1 MIVDS
6 DGKTHDPGY
15 SLFQGQHNV
24 EFYGHNDEGLEEI
37 MLVDNQYGSTR
48 SSRLLVINVDASA
61 GAPGGT
67 GCFARVDWEL
77 DLHAHM
83 PVYGDFDRLPSGN
96 FLGMCVD
103 GPRMGR
109 GGEGGRVASGRRR
122 SHARCVC
129 SPRPLWCAGRLL
141 VVLAPS
147 VSRHRPVVVRA
158 LGDKTL

>member
-1 MIVDS
+1 VIVDG
-6 DGKTHDPGY
+6 DGETHDPGY

-24 EFYGHNDEGLEEI
+24 EFYGHNDDGLEEI

-61 GAPGGT
+61 DAPGGT

-103 GPRMGR
+103 GVSAAV
-109 GGEGGRVASGRRR
+109 GG
-122 SHARCVC
+122 ARCVC
-129 SPRPLWCAGRLL
+129 CADRLA
-141 VVLAPS
+141 VLAPS
-147 VSRHRPVVVRA
+147 ISRPRPVVARA
-158 LGDKTL
+158 RGDETV

>member
-109 GGEGGRVASGRRR
+109 GGRGGVGGVRPPSITRALRVFPPPVMVRRPLVGCSRPIRIETPSRRR
-122 SHARCVC
+122 S
-129 SPRPLWCAGRLL
+129 S
-141 VVLAPS
+141 
-147 VSRHRPVVVRA
+147 SR
-158 LGDKTL
+158 